1 MTDISNN
8 DSKSENN
15 TSTLKSPAVSNQHS
29 LENIPHLSSSF
40 KTKNDFNLN
49 KPISKTSLK
58 KVKLNLKL
66 NTNEFKENNN
76 ILVEQID
83 RLGSEL
89 SCIQPKKIGDEE
101 VFFRKTDNK
110 NQVNN
115 IFFDEYARKLIN
127 TLSDIE
133 RERRLNIF
141 DIICY
146 ILKKPQKKDIE
157 NLILKTHFFRNE
169 RLMSLFSS
177 LDVNIHEMMNKL
189 VSHIKYEKKFK
200 GNILFKEGDRGDKL
214 YIIIKGEVGVL
225 IHKEKTTSCTKIE
238 YLKYLITLY
247 LFQENS
253 LVMKIILANKE
264 IFRLEERGFFTL
276 LLIFR
281 FYHFYKEN
289 KYSKFTNNIKEF
301 ITNEKQIK
309 EYIKKKQ
316 DYTPEEAINILN
328 CDLNTINELF
338 LFYLQT
344 IDEINNYFQD
354 FNSASDNKRQ
364 HFPKRNSILSINSSK
379 KKTYHYRNNYINP
392 TTSNELLSFVD
403 LFEDSNRSIKND
415 EAFFDKLFGVYEI
428 SPYLIYESDV
438 KNYIQRTDYS
448 KIIKKIRNETIKF
461 TDKLFTIKYY
471 NYIEVNQMTT
481 GNIFGELALINPNK
495 KRTATIIMK
504 EDCDFGTLIKQY
516 YDLSIK
522 IAQDKLRTK
531 DILFFT
537 EGPIFKGISY
547 NTFQLNFL
555 FRFKKKFF
563 NNREYIFHKD
573 QKRDKIYF
581 IIKGEFQLSGNLTLK
596 EMSEYIE
603 KINIGGRREENMDIK
618 KMLKKEPKFKQFYEN
633 KKLNIKFC
641 VLKDKEILGLD
652 DLTVNDSYLFD
663 CKCVSQKAEVY
674 ELNSNILEKAL
685 EDKTIEKNYEDYLKL
700 KTNFFIER
708 LLIQRDSI
716 AKNEYCKIKI
726 FNLNKIQEHE
736 NTIAKNL
743 SLNEYKSKNNPFFH
757 NNAKVFFDTKKLNIF
772 DDTKMNSKS
781 NNNINK
787 TSNYD
792 KINNNYN
799 THFFNKSSSP
809 NKKNKTRINQ
819 NNSKLFP
826 LELKPSSK
834 NYTSKISL
842 KNLNVMKNFKSFT
855 PINYQSTA
863 EFNYRLQLKAK
874 TTNFNLQPLL
884 QKTFYSRTRTKLVP
898 FLNKEKIKSK
908 AKWIIKDV
916 SPFVFKEFS
925 EKITE
930 TRRNVKNQ
938 NFYIENQEIFNSLI
952 DNSSNNFYK
961 ASNVSYRNKCFRA
974 DGLKNDSLNDIEINK
989 KNVQSRSNFK
999 SHNDNDSRKSLLQKI
1014 GIIDCLCL
1022 DKWEEKKR
1030 ENNTTKKTIKNYWMN
1045 KK

>member
-1 MTDISNN
+1 MTDINN
-8 DSKSENN
+8 DDSISDKAQSLRSA
-15 TSTLKSPAVSNQHS
+15 TPTKRPIVKDSPS
-29 LENIPHLSSSF
+29 LNSSF
-40 KTKNDFNLN
+40 KLNKKLNSNKLVNRTSTKNQKF
-49 KPISKTSLK
+49 SLK
-58 KVKLNLKL
+58 PSFFGLRETNNTLAEQIEKLGFALSRIQGKKLNEEEKL
-66 NTNEFKENNN
+66 NGNT
-76 ILVEQID
+76 
-83 RLGSEL
+83 S
-89 SCIQPKKIGDEE
+89 
-101 VFFRKTDNK
+101 NK
-110 NQVNN
+110 NKVNN
-115 IFFDEYARKLIN
+115 IYSDKYALKLIN

-133 RERRLNIF
+133 HEKNL
-141 DIICY
+141 DIIEIVCY
-146 ILKKPQKKDIE
+146 ILKKSRKKDIE
-157 NLILKTHFFRNE
+157 TLILKTHFFRYE
-169 RLMSLFSS
+169 KLMSLFTS
-177 LDVNIHEMMNKL
+177 LNVNIHDMMNKL
-189 VSHIKYEKKFK
+189 VSHIKYERKYK
-200 GNILFKEGDRGDKL
+200 GNVLFKEGDRGDKL

-225 IHKEKTTSCTKIE
+225 VHQEKKENCSNME

-253 LVMKIILANKE
+253 LITKIILANKE
-264 IFRLEERGFFTL
+264 NIKLEERCFFTL
-276 LLIFR
+276 LLIFK
-281 FYHFYKEN
+281 FYHFYKES
-289 KYSKFTNNIKEF
+289 KYSKYIKNILEF
-301 ITNEKQIK
+301 IKKEKQIK
-309 EYIKKKQ
+309 DYIKKKQ
-316 DYTPEEAINILN
+316 DYLPSDAINILN
-328 CDLNTINELF
+328 LNINNINDLF
-338 LFYLQT
+338 LFYLKT

-354 FNSASDNKRQ
+354 LNITSEKKLQNHQKSSRKNNIFSPNNNFVNFSN
-364 HFPKRNSILSINSSK
+364 IN
-379 KKTYHYRNNYINP
+379 
-392 TTSNELLSFVD
+392 EFLSFID
-403 LFEDSNRSIKND
+403 LFEDYSKENKT
-415 EAFFDKLFGVYEI
+415 EEFFDKVYGVYEI
-428 SPYLIYESDV
+428 SPYLIYESDI
-438 KNYIQRTDYS
+438 KNYIQRTDYNT
-448 KIIKKIRNETIKF
+448 IMEKIRKETANKQKLLHFTETSYSIKC
-461 TDKLFTIKYY
+461 Y
-471 NYIEVNQMTT
+471 NYVEVNQMST

-555 FRFKKKFF
+555 FRFKKRFF

-663 CKCVSQKAEVY
+663 SKCVSQKAEVY

-772 DDTKMNSKS
+772 DDTKINSKS

-930 TRRNVKNQ
+930 TRRNVKDK

-1030 ENNTTKKTIKNYWMN
+1030 ENNTTKKIIKNYWMN